1 MTLNLLS
8 GGIHLEGFKKFVK
21 DILYPA
27 CLIFT
32 VIIFFFSLIFE
43 TDVLKLTVS
52 STYSLIGVIRFFL
65 FSLILSWS
73 RKVFDI
79 PKISR
84 AKAHFLHYLIF
95 LGNVTVVFVIM
106 GGMTK
111 FIGAIIV
118 FSLLYLI
125 GTLIEVIIRRL
136 THKNEK
142 PKQEYKRQFK

>member
-1 MTLNLLS
+1 M
-8 GGIHLEGFKKFVK
+8 EEFKKFVRE
-21 DILYPA
+21 ILYPA

-32 VIIFFFSLIFE
+32 LIIFFFSLIFE
-43 TDVLKLTVS
+43 TEVLKLTS
-52 STYSLIGVIRFFL
+52 SSAYSLIGVIRFFL

-79 PKISR
+79 PKMSR

-125 GTLIEVIIRRL
+125 GALIAAIIRKL

>member
-1 MTLNLLS
+1 M
-8 GGIHLEGFKKFVK
+8 EEFKKFVRE
-21 DILYPA
+21 ILYPA

-32 VIIFFFSLIFE
+32 LIIFFFSLIFE
-43 TDVLKLTVS
+43 TEVLKLTS
-52 STYSLIGVIRFFL
+52 SSAYSLIGVIRFFL

-106 GGMTK
+106 GGMTN
-111 FIGAIIV
+111 FLGANIV
-118 FSLLYLI
+118 FSLLYIVGALI
-125 GTLIEVIIRRL
+125 AAITRKL
-136 THKNEK
+136 THKDSKNK
-142 PKQEYKRQFK
+142 TEYKRQFK